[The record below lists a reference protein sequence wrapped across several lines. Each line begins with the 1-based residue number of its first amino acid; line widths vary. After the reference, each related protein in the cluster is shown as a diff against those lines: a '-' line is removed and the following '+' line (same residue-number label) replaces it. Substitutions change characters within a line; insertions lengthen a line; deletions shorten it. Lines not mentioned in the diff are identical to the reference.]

1 MWNQTCNLTPR
12 MRARDKGKHF
22 HKPNRGFSTLE
33 LAVVVTIVVIV
44 AAMAI
49 PIFSSIEQNLKGDGQ
64 MQSLR
69 SALVQAKTRSAATF
83 SRARLRANTSAQTF
97 QMELWDKT
105 TSTWKLEGGVQTLPG
120 GVTFGYGS
128 ISGPPPSTQSTI
140 NQAAACTDDAGS
152 TISNT
157 ACIIFN
163 SRGIPVDS
171 TGTALTTGDAI
182 YITDGAAV
190 HAVTV
195 GRTGLIQG
203 WRRDL
208 TGSSAWKGN

>member
-1 MWNQTCNLTPR
+1 

-22 HKPNRGFSTLE
+22 HKPSSGFSTLE
-33 LAVVVTIVVIV
+33 LAVVVTIIVIV

-49 PIFSSIEQNLKGDGQ
+49 PIFSSIERNLKGDGQ

-83 SRARLRANTSAQTF
+83 SLARLRANINAQTF
-97 QMELWDKT
+97 QMELWNKT
-105 TSTWKLEGGVQTLPG
+105 TSQWDTEPAGGVQNLPG

-128 ISGPPPSTQSTI
+128 ISTPPPNTQTTI
-140 NQAAACTDDAGS
+140 NQAAACTDGGGS
-152 TISNT
+152 TIANT

-190 HAVTV
+190 RAVTV

-208 TGSSAWKGN
+208 TGSTWKGL